1 MPGLKPTEILRYAE
15 SVMYSHG
22 SDSVSEVIIF
32 PSSQELKEILSSKT
46 AQISRDKN
54 AFFECTHLVRNMRLR
69 LVIMQCTIDGVEVA
83 DVMVTPSENKTTD
96 VFPFLQRSN

>member
-1 MPGLKPTEILRYAE
+1 MQDSKPADYLTYDND
-15 SVMYSHG
+15 VMYSHG

-32 PSSQELKEILSSKT
+32 PSSLELKEILSSKT
-46 AQISRDKN
+46 AQISKDKN